1 MSQSEREICV
11 INACL
16 RGDFTP
22 FTVLCDAFQCVEILA
37 ISFYGKN
44 SEHVTVHE
52 ARVTMAT
59 QKKFDFEKL
68 PPTQA
73 ALLEHANRAFFQARI
88 WLQSLV
94 PMQNVPSPSSF
105 GWKLVTGKNIWEIL
119 WTKSELTCK
128 DLTVLVSCGCKAEG
142 GCKGGR
148 CKCVKNAL
156 PCTEMCSCKCDVDA

>member
-1 MSQSEREICV
+1 MISMQFLQIWDPKEHLHWHFSLQFTGCDTCSSFFLKGKDTCYAAWMSQSERDLCV

-22 FTVLCDAFQCVEILA
+22 FTILCDAFQCAEILA
-37 ISFYGKN
+37 ISFYDKN

-73 ALLEHANRAFFQARI
+73 ALLQHTNRAFFQARI
-88 WLQSLV
+88 WLQSL
-94 PMQNVPSPSSF
+94 
-105 GWKLVTGKNIWEIL
+105 
-119 WTKSELTCK
+119 
-128 DLTVLVSCGCKAEG
+128 
-142 GCKGGR
+142 R
-148 CKCVKNAL
+148 Y
-156 PCTEMCSCKCDVDA
+156 PCRTFLA